1 MSHLIF
7 FDCNEEI
14 GEIMKFTDEEV
25 KNFKK
30 LLTHLLTICP
40 YLIKNSSDKDVF
52 QELTKDFLF
61 QLKNW

>member
-7 FDCNEEI
+7 LDCNEEI
-14 GEIMKFTDEEV
+14 GEIMKFTDEEL

-52 QELTKDFLF
+52 PELTKDFLF